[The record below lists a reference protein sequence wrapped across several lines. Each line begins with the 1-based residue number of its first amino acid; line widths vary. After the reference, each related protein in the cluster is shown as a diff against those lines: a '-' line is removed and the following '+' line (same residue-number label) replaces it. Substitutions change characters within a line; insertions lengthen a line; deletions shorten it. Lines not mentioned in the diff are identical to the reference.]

1 MRFQL
6 LRAFNSQ
13 KIGDKSR
20 IGEIDFGRFDH
31 SFSVILVVGI
41 QLENDVACF
50 QD

>member
-6 LRAFNSQ
+6 LSAFNSQ
-13 KIGDKSR
+13 KIGGKSR
-20 IGEIDFGRFDH
+20 IGEIDFGCFDN

-41 QLENDVACF
+41 QLDNDVTCF